1 MVFAVIDGVLKL
13 LVAVAS
19 KVPAVAAEYQFIVV
33 PETKAALNKTLPEP
47 HRDPAVVTGA
57 VGAVFVMLSV
67 FVIVVPLQPL
77 TITVTVPVVNAI
89 V

>member
-13 LVAVAS
+13 LVDDPS

-77 TITVTVPVVNAI
+77 TITVTVPVVNAL